1 MNRHLLLSITLLLS
15 MIVMACEPKSGP
27 PVTIKTDSVPERP
40 KPQHAADEQKVGA
53 ALNTILELAQK
64 GACEQLAA
72 HMVYHDTLSPGAW
85 HRSLDYAVESEQIA
99 ADKECAKLQ
108 VIVMGMESHTL
119 TEFATVTE
127 DEGEWLIW
135 EVIFEREDKTTERKK
150 FGFLKVEDQYLLGD
164 ID

>member
-1 MNRHLLLSITLLLS
+1 MNRRVLLSITLLLS
-15 MIVMACEPKSGP
+15 LVVMACEPKSGP
-27 PVTIKTDSVPERP
+27 PKIATTDSIPDRP
-40 KPQHAADEQKVGA
+40 KPQHAADEQQVGA

-64 GACEQLAA
+64 GACEELAE
-72 HMVYHDTLSPGAW
+72 HLVYHDTLSPGAW
-85 HRSLDYAVESEQIA
+85 QRSIDYAVESEQIA

-108 VIVMGMESHTL
+108 VIVMGMASHTL

-135 EVIFEREDKTTERKK
+135 EVLFEREDNTTERKK
-150 FGFLKVEDQYLLGD
+150 FGFLRVGEQYLLGD